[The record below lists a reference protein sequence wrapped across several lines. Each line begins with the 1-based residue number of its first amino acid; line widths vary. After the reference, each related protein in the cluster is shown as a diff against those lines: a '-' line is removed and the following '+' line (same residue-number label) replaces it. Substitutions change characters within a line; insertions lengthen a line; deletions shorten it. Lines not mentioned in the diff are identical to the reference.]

1 MIQLI
6 EVVENAIP
14 VKNGDRFHLR
24 EIYISPEHIV
34 MVREDTTVHKYL
46 AESKDT
52 LPDLSR
58 AVGFS
63 KLTIN
68 QGTTGQQIVVVGS
81 VNSIYEKIE
90 SSKIRN
96 KQLLR
101 G

>member
-1 MIQLI
+1 MIQLV
-6 EVVENAIP
+6 EVVENVVP
-14 VKNGDRFHLR
+14 VKNGDKFHLR

-34 MVREDTTVHKYL
+34 MVREDTAVQKYL

-58 AVGFS
+58 GVSFS

-81 VNSIYEKIE
+81 VNSVYEKIE
-90 SSKIRN
+90 SSKIRT